1 MEDKILDYKGGIE
14 MAVVCSDLSLLENI
28 NALLKENGVIGIK
41 SDDGVIHY
49 IIDGRQ
55 SRSEASATVSAL
67 MRRNAGGG
75 VDADFFDAC
84 VKSVFREFGFDMSLI
99 GTSVLMDAVKNIY
112 LSGSR
117 LPVSLKTVYVSVA
130 NSYKMT
136 FSQIE
141 RDVRY
146 AIKNSTLTEMRTRS
160 VLQNLITR
168 VGRRLKFGL
177 EGPTEFN
184 AKKNDRINRS
194 FSVIIA

>member
-1 MEDKILDYKGGIE
+1 MVEKILEYKGGIE

-55 SRSEASATVSAL
+55 SRSEASAAVSAL
-67 MRRNAGGG
+67 VRRNSGGG
-75 VDADFFDAC
+75 VDVDFFDAC

-99 GTSVLMDAVKNIY
+99 GTSVLTDAVKNIY
-112 LSGSR
+112 LSGAR
-117 LPVSLKTVYVSVA
+117 LPVNLKTIYVSVA

-146 AIKNSTLTEMRTRS
+146 AIKNSTLSEMRTRI
-160 VLQNLITR
+160 VLQTLITR
-168 VGRRLKFGL
+168 VGKRIRYGL
-177 EGPTEFN
+177 EGP
-184 AKKNDRINRS
+184 
-194 FSVIIA
+194 